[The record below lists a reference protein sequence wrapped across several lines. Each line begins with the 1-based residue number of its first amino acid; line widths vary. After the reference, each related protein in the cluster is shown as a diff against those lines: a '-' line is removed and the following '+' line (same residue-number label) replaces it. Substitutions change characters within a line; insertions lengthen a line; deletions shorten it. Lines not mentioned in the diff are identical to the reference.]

1 MLNKDNIHFK
11 RSRSL
16 SINAM
21 VYFWLSGRGPGKS
34 TEAKELVLEEYK
46 KNKRLSFWL
55 LRNESQFNE
64 PKFYDGFLANFTEY
78 GYTADSSGVYELL
91 LDEEGK
97 PKINPNSGRLLPDKS
112 KVIIYFVGVST
123 MVSKLR
129 SIDTKNIKWIIVDEV
144 IPNLKVP
151 GQRYLKGEAEGLMSV
166 YNTLARNNDYETKII
181 LIGNPYQLSN
191 PYFKFWKVDVKQ
203 VRENKDKIY
212 VPFKDK
218 ALIYNGK
225 RFDLIVIDYFS
236 VNPELLAKI
245 KSTPYAALLSLNE
258 DFYNTEMEG
267 EEYLFKAPKVA
278 KLDPYAYL
286 YAKIVINHRQ
296 IFCYL
301 APDNFKVGGAGFHF
315 DTKDNG
321 KKSMEFIALDLDD
334 IGGDNIVVD
343 KHNPLF
349 VKLESIKRSIRV
361 NAYSVGEESIND
373 DIIDILTY

>member
-1 MLNKDNIHFK
+1 MSYFVFSQNFK
-11 RSRSL
+11 QLHEAILTAYGFDKKHQATFYRSNEDWKR
-16 SINAM
+16 
-21 VYFWLSGRGPGKS
+21 GREIS
-34 TEAKELVLEEYK
+34 LEEYDK
-46 KNKRLSFWL
+46 AYKVKPL
-55 LRNESQFNE
+55 LME
-64 PKFYDGFLANFTEY
+64 
-78 GYTADSSGVYELL
+78 
-91 LDEEGK
+91 
-97 PKINPNSGRLLPDKS
+97 
-112 KVIIYFVGVST
+112 
-123 MVSKLR
+123 
-129 SIDTKNIKWIIVDEV
+129 
-144 IPNLKVP
+144 
-151 GQRYLKGEAEGLMSV
+151 
-166 YNTLARNNDYETKII
+166 ETKIGNEI
-181 LIGNPYQLSN
+181 FSTNQKFIYEYDFAKNWVFYVDLIAID
-191 PYFKFWKVDVKQ
+191 KA
-203 VRENKDKIY
+203 ENKDKIY

-218 ALIYNGK
+218 AVIYNGK

-301 APDNFKVGGAGFHF
+301 APDNFKVGGVGFHF